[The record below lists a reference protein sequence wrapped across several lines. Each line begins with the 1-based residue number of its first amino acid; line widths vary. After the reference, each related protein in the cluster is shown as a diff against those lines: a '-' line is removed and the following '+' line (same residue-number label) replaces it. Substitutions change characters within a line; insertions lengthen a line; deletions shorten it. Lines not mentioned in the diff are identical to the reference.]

1 MKIIFKYIFK
11 YKIFFLLNIISVLF
25 ICCGEILITF
35 LISKCLID
43 DINYMKENLTKIIL
57 ILTILVILAF
67 IGHFIVVFCSSKLSS
82 LVFRDLSSEIFGKI
96 QNFSITE
103 IQNIGV
109 SKLMNR
115 TTNNIYQIMSFISTF
130 YKSAIISPI
139 ILIISLFSI
148 YFTSFKLAYSIL
160 ITIPFF
166 ISMLFFLVKKNYK
179 LSIKQQTE
187 SEKINNII
195 RENILGIK
203 VIKSLNQEKYEEQK
217 FEKINSKYSNLII
230 KFFLSMVSIEPLF
243 YLLLNISIIITM
255 GIGSIIIKETASL
268 KIGSLYHCINL
279 QYHVLFS
286 ILNFLLLFMMFPK
299 TLVCVKNMEQLLN
312 IKTENENNS
321 FKIQKIDKIRK
332 LEFKNIDFK
341 YPDSEKKILEN
352 INFEVKNSELIAIV
366 GATGSGKTTLIN
378 LIPGLIEPTNGSI
391 KINEI
396 DIKNFNKKELRKKIG
411 FVSQK
416 NILFKGTIFSNLLFG
431 KENATEKEML
441 EKAKLAQAYEFIK
454 DKKNQLNEN
463 VSELGMN
470 LSGGQKQRLSLTR
483 TFLKEPDIYIFD
495 DSFSALDYKTD
506 LAIRKEF
513 FNKIKDSIIII
524 IAQRISSILKAD
536 KIIVLE
542 NGKIIN
548 IGRHEELIQKCKIYQ
563 DIAFSQKI
571 KEVLK

>member
-1 MKIIFKYIFK
+1 MKIIWKYILK

-35 LISKCLID
+35 VISKCLID

-230 KFFLSMVSIEPLF
+230 KFFPSMVSIEPLF

-255 GIGSIIIKETASL
+255 GIGSIIIKETESL

-286 ILNFLLLFMMFPK
+286 ILNFLLFFMMFPK
-299 TLVCVKNMEQLLN
+299 LWFVKKYGTI
-312 IKTENENNS
+312 IKYKNRNENNS

-454 DKKNQLNEN
+454 DKKNQLNEK

-470 LSGGQKQRLSLTR
+470 LSGGQKQRLAIARALVN
-483 TFLKEPDIYIFD
+483 KPDIYIFD

-524 IAQRISSILKAD
+524 IAHRISSILKAD